1 MKIKVKFFDKNL
13 IQEYKSLVSTLVA
26 ILTTVLIFKDIPT
39 TYKNYCF
46 IVFIIFLSIIYL
58 FLWIRSNRIKKVKLT
73 INNSNLEIKYGNIFE
88 QEGLKVIAFNEFFD
102 TKITDRLISS
112 QTLNGIYLK
121 NVVSDINKLDI
132 DIESDQYLS
141 KKIIER
147 NIDRIEGKTIRY
159 ELGSIY
165 KNEDYLLTA
174 FSKFDLDNRAYLTI
188 KDYNN
193 FLINFWDE
201 IDKIYNAENISVPL
215 FGSNITRF
223 RGYNLSEQL
232 LLELLIWSF
241 KLSKFSHSN
250 SSKISIV
257 LHKNIIDKIN
267 LYKLKTLFND

>member
-58 FLWIRSNRIKKVKLT
+58 FLWIRNNRIKKVKLT

-241 KLSKFSHSN
+241 KLSKFSHLN

>member
-58 FLWIRSNRIKKVKLT
+58 FLWIRNNRIKKVKLT

-241 KLSKFSHSN
+241 KLSKFSQSN